1 MARVTVE
8 DCLERLDN
16 RFQLV
21 LVATARARQ
30 LMRGAAPQVDGKN
43 DKPTVIALREI
54 ADGLVDATILDEAN
68 ELPDLAGLM
77 EESEV
82 APETAVE
89 PNADSPAEDTAAS

>member
-21 LVATARARQ
+21 LVATERARQ
-30 LMRGAAPQVDGKN
+30 LMRGATPQVEARN
-43 DKPTVIALREI
+43 DKPTVLALREI
-54 ADGLVDATILDEAN
+54 AEGLVDATILDEAR

-77 EESEV
+77 DGPEA

-89 PNADSPAEDTAAS
+89 PNADSPAEDAAAT